1 MAQDV
6 IARLH
11 VFGEFQRR
19 VKAERIKNLGTQ
31 ILSQRSGFMNRLV
44 DGVVQP
50 LELERTFSSSEFVSS
65 PSRPNSN
72 LAGTNDWPM

>member
-1 MAQDV
+1 MA
-6 IARLH
+6 ILH
-11 VFGEFQRR
+11 VFGEPFQRR

-31 ILSQRSGFMNRLV
+31 ILSQRSSFMIAWSMVSSNRSR
-44 DGVVQP
+44 
-50 LELERTFSSSEFVSS
+50 LERTFSSSEFVSS